1 MPSATRRLL
10 CAGVVAA
17 LAALLAACGAGDR
30 DLLEKREKAERARA
44 AGSSTATT
52 LKAEPLA
59 RLGTP
64 EGELSIIAPAG
75 YAEDGS
81 TDELVN
87 WVAPFEKATGC
98 RVTVTTATSPEH
110 LVQLVEDREY
120 DVVAAPGQVSRGLI
134 AAGEVQPVNTDL
146 VPNYA
151 DIEDDLKRRPW
162 NSVRGVEYGVPHGW
176 GANVLMYR
184 TDQVR
189 PAPTSWAPVFAAE
202 SPYGGKITAY
212 DSPLSIADAALY
224 LMTTKPDLGIENP
237 YALDEDQLTA
247 ATDLLKQQNANI
259 GDYWD
264 DYLQQLESFKSGA
277 VVVGTSWQSV
287 VNLAKAEKAP
297 LEAVLP
303 AEGATGWSDTWM
315 LAADAEHRTCAYKWL
330 DHVVSPDVNAVA
342 SEWLGQA
349 PANPKACRLTL
360 DTSHCETYHAGD
372 AAYFAKVWPWTTPM
386 ADCVDGRDE
395 ECTSWADWA
404 RAWDEVMG

>member
-1 MPSATRRLL
+1 MSAAPRRLL
-10 CAGVVAA
+10 RAGGVAA
-17 LAALLAACGAGDR
+17 LTVSLAACGAGDR
-30 DLLEKREKAERARA
+30 DLLEKQTRSARA
-44 AGSSTATT
+44 ATTTATT
-52 LKAEPLA
+52 PRAEPLA
-59 RLGTP
+59 RLGSP

-81 TDELVN
+81 VDELVD
-87 WVAPFEKATGC
+87 WVTPFEKETGC
-98 RVTVTTATSPEH
+98 RVSVRTATSPDH
-110 LVQLVEDREY
+110 LLQMVQDHDY
-120 DVVAAPGQVSRGLI
+120 DVVAAPGQVSRALME
-134 AAGEVQPVNTDL
+134 AGKVQPVNTDL

-151 DIEDDLKRRPW
+151 DVYADLKSRPW
-162 NSVRGVEYGVPHGW
+162 NSFKAFDYGVPHGW

-189 PAPTSWAPVFAAE
+189 PAPTSWAPVFAGE

-224 LMTTKPDLGIENP
+224 LMKTEPDLGIESP
-237 YALDEDQLTA
+237 YALDQEQLTA

-297 LEAVLP
+297 LDAVLP

-315 LAADAEHRTCAYKWL
+315 LSATAKHRTCGYKWL
-330 DHVVSPDVNAVA
+330 DHVVSPEVNAVA

-360 DTSHCETYHAGD
+360 DKSHCETYHAGD
-372 AAYFAKVWPWTTPM
+372 AKYFAKVWPWTTPM
-386 ADCVDGRDE
+386 ADCVDGRDD
-395 ECTSWADWA
+395 ECTSWPDWV